1 MPNVILRR
9 ILALS
14 ALACVATAACGKS
27 EDEAAIGPAQ
37 VDTTNADWQDGMSA
51 SQVAD
56 SARALSP
63 EEAAQAGLAV
73 DTSIHLEQLDARDS
87 ALSEQG
93 RVSAP
98 ARGPG
103 ATAPAPMDTTKAA
116 TAAAPAPRQP

>member
-1 MPNVILRR
+1 MPNSILRR
-9 ILALS
+9 AFVLS
-14 ALACVATAACGKS
+14 AFACLAAGACKKTDADAA
-27 EDEAAIGPAQ
+27 AGPAQ
-37 VDTTNADWQDGMSA
+37 VDTTNEDWQDGMSA
-51 SQVAD
+51 SQVQD

-98 ARGPG
+98 ARSGA
-103 ATAPAPMDTTKAA
+103 ATAPVAIDSA
-116 TAAAPAPRQP
+116 TPQKQQP

>member
-1 MPNVILRR
+1 MPNLILRR
-9 ILALS
+9 LFALS
-14 ALACVATAACGKS
+14 ALACVATAACNKPEG
-27 EDEAAIGPAQ
+27 EAAAGPAQ
-37 VDTTNADWQDGMSA
+37 VDTTNDDWEDGMSA

-87 ALSEQG
+87 VLSEQG

-103 ATAPAPMDTTKAA
+103 ATAPAPMDTSKAP